1 MERVSQALIEKWNQ
15 LKERGTERQ
24 VRNSQVTSAR
34 RGNVDEVMPGVFPA
48 NWPRPIVANVLDT
61 TARDLAE
68 VLARMPNIDCSSSS
82 LTTDKAKKF
91 AAKKT
96 KVALYYAEHSRLKL
110 QLYSGADWFFTFAAM
125 PIVVEPDFNAQ
136 CPRFRIDTPVNAYW
150 ETDLYGEVKL
160 YGKVTNETVGKLRY
174 QYPELE
180 SLIVETHSDGLGNAT
195 RTSDTD
201 RLEIV
206 SLYTGSELIVFLPER
221 QGLVLRRAK
230 HRFGRPPVV
239 IAERPR
245 WDEYS
250 RGQFDDV
257 MWVWLARARMA
268 VYGLEAAEKA
278 VRAPLIVPDDVNQI
292 SFGPDSIIRTNNPG
306 GVGRVPLDLPQSSL
320 IEQSL
325 LDQEIATGTRYPKLR
340 SGGADTPSI
349 ATGPGMAALTDIYST
364 QIATAQEILGDALR
378 RAIRMAF
385 EMDELYWPE
394 VTKTVNG
401 TASGAPFTEK
411 YTPSKDI
418 AGDYSVS
425 VSYGMTAGMDPNKA
439 LVFLLQLRADQ
450 AIDRDTMQRQLPFE
464 IDVDELQRRV
474 DIEQINDALK
484 QGLFG
489 LLANAPVMGEQGID
503 PLKALQ
509 RAAQIISDREKG
521 KPFHQAFVDAYKPD
535 PEEQQEQLSPQDAMM
550 QQLLG
555 GGGGGPG
562 GPAPQQQAG
571 DNSFLG
577 AGAAPDLQM
586 ILAGLTPGG
595 NANLQANVSRRLPA

>member
-1 MERVSQALIEKWNQ
+1 MERVSQDLIETWNQ
-15 LKERGTERQ
+15 LKERGSERQ
-24 VRNSQVTSAR
+24 LRNTQVTQAR
-34 RGNVDEVMPGVFPA
+34 RGDVDSVMPGVFPS
-48 NWPRPIVANVLDT
+48 NWPRPVVANVLDT

-68 VLARMPNIDCSSSS
+68 VLARLPNIDCASSS

-91 AAKKT
+91 AARKT
-96 KVALYYAEHSRLKL
+96 KIALYYAEHSRLKL
-110 QLYSGADWFFTFAAM
+110 QLYSGADWFFTFAAC

-136 CPRFRIDTPVNAYW
+136 CPRFRLDSPVNAFW

-160 YGKVTNETVGKLRY
+160 YGKSSTETVGKLRY

-180 SLIVETHSDGLGNAT
+180 SIIVETYSDGLGHQT
-195 RTSDTD
+195 STSDTD

-206 SLYTGSELIVFLPER
+206 TLMVGSELIVFLPER
-221 QGLVLRRAK
+221 QGLVLRRTT
-230 HRFGRPPVV
+230 HRLGRPPVV
-239 IAERPR
+239 IAERPK
-245 WDEYS
+245 WDEFS

-278 VRAPLIVPDDVNQI
+278 VRAPLIVPEDVTQI
-292 SFGPDSIIRTNNPG
+292 SFGPDAIIRTNNPG
-306 GVGRVPLDLPQSSL
+306 GVGRVQLELPTSSL
-320 IEQSL
+320 IEQQA
-325 LDQEIATGTRYPKLR
+325 LDQEIATGTRYPRLR

-378 RAIRMAF
+378 RAFRMAF
-385 EMDELYWPE
+385 EMDEKYWPE

-401 TASGAPFTEK
+401 TASGAPFTET
-411 YTPSKDI
+411 YIPSRDI
-418 AGDYSVS
+418 KGDYSIS

-450 AIDRDTMQRQLPFE
+450 AIDRDTMQRMLPFE

-474 DIEQINDALK
+474 DIEQIEDALK

-489 LLANAPVMGEQGID
+489 LLANAPAMEASGMD

-509 RAAQIISDREKG
+509 RAAQIIADREKG
-521 KPFHQAFVDAYKPD
+521 KPFHQAFVDAYT
-535 PEEQQEQLSPQDAMM
+535 PEEQPAASPQDAMM
-550 QQLLG
+550 QQLMGLAGGAG
-555 GGGGGPG
+555 GGI
-562 GPAPQQQAG
+562 PQQAAG

-577 AGAAPDLQM
+577 AGAAPDLSM
-586 ILAGLTPGG
+586 VMAGLTPGG
-595 NANLQANVSRRLPA
+595 NPNLQANVSRRLPA